1 MDLGLKGRRVLIT
14 GGSKG
19 IGLACATRFA
29 AEGCALH
36 LVARDPGRLEAAR
49 ASIRA
54 RHPVEVTV
62 HPADLRDGQ
71 AVKRVA
77 AAAGAVDV
85 LVNNAG
91 DIPGGSVLDIDETT
105 WRHAWDLK
113 LLGYVNMTRE
123 VLAGMKARHD
133 RGQGGGVIVNVIGM
147 AGEKPSY
154 EYICGAVANAGLAA
168 FTKGLGGKTP
178 EFGVRVVAVHPPATR
193 TDRIMGLARS
203 VAKQK
208 YGDESRADDVLKNGT
223 LGRVIEPEQVA
234 DTVAFLASDRAGQLS
249 GVVLN
254 LGA

>member
-1 MDLGLKGRRVLIT
+1 MDLGLKGRHVLIT

-19 IGLACATRFA
+19 IGLACAMRFA
-29 AEGCALH
+29 AEGCHLH
-36 LVARDPGRLEAAR
+36 LVSRDQGRLDAAR
-49 ASIRA
+49 AAVRA
-54 RHPVEVTV
+54 QSPVEVTL
-62 HPADLRDGQ
+62 HAADLRDGA

-77 AAAGAVDV
+77 AAAGAVDI

-91 DIPGGSVLDIDETT
+91 DIPGGSVLDIDEAR

-113 LLGYVNMTRE
+113 LFGYVNMTRE
-123 VLAGMKARHD
+123 VLGAMKARG
-133 RGQGGGVIVNVIGM
+133 RGVIVNVIGM

-193 TDRIMGLARS
+193 TDRIMTLVRN

-208 YGDESRADDVLKNGT
+208 YGDESRADEVLKDGSF
-223 LGRVIEPEQVA
+223 GRVIEPEQVA
-234 DTVAFLASDRAGQLS
+234 DTVAFLASDRASHLS
-249 GVVLN
+249 GTVVN
-254 LGA
+254 LG

>member
-19 IGLACATRFA
+19 IGLACAQRFA
-29 AEGCALH
+29 AEGCSLD
-36 LVARDPGRLEAAR
+36 LVSRDQGRLEAAR
-49 ASIRA
+49 AAIRA
-54 RHPVEVTV
+54 QHPVEVTL
-62 HPADLRDGQ
+62 HAADLRDGA

-77 AAAGAVDV
+77 AAAGAVDI

-91 DIPGGSVLDIDETT
+91 DIPGGSVLDIDEAQ

-113 LLGYVNMTRE
+113 VFGYINMTRE
-123 VLAGMKARHD
+123 VLGGMKARG
-133 RGQGGGVIVNVIGM
+133 RGVIVNVIGM

-193 TDRIMGLARS
+193 TDRIMTLVRN

-208 YGDESRADDVLKNGT
+208 YGDESKADEVLASGSF
-223 LGRVIEPEQVA
+223 GRVIEPEQVA

-254 LGA
+254 LGS

>member
-1 MDLGLKGRRVLIT
+1 MDLGLKGRHVLIT

-19 IGLACATRFA
+19 IGLACAMRFA
-29 AEGCALH
+29 AEGCNLH
-36 LVARDPGRLEAAR
+36 LVSRDQGRLDGAR
-49 ASIRA
+49 AAVRA
-54 RHPVEVTV
+54 KHPVEVTL
-62 HPADLRDGQ
+62 HAADLRDGA

-77 AAAGAVDV
+77 ASAGAVDI

-91 DIPGGSVLDIDETT
+91 DIPGGSLLDLDEAR

-113 LLGYVNMTRE
+113 LFGYVNMTRE
-123 VLAGMKARHD
+123 VLGGMKARG
-133 RGQGGGVIVNVIGM
+133 RGVIVNVIGM

-168 FTKGLGGKTP
+168 FTKGLGNKTP

-193 TDRIMGLARS
+193 TDRIMTLVRS

-208 YGDESRADDVLKNGT
+208 YGDESRADEVLKDGSF
-223 LGRVIEPEQVA
+223 GRVIEPENVA
-234 DTVAFLASDRAGQLS
+234 DTVAFLASDRASHLS

>member
-1 MDLGLKGRRVLIT
+1 MDLGLKGRSVLIT

-19 IGLACATRFA
+19 IGLACAMRFA
-29 AEGCALH
+29 QEGCTLH
-36 LVARDPGRLEAAR
+36 LVSRDEGRLEAAR
-49 ASIRA
+49 ASVRA
-54 RHPVEVTV
+54 KHPVEIAL
-62 HPADLRDGQ
+62 HAADLRDGA
-71 AVKRVA
+71 AVRRVA
-77 AAAGAVDV
+77 AAAGAVDI

-91 DIPGGSVLDIDETT
+91 DIPGGSVLDIDEAQ

-113 LLGYVNMTRE
+113 LFGYVNLTRE
-123 VLAGMKARHD
+123 VLGAMKARG
-133 RGQGGGVIVNVIGM
+133 RGVIVNVIGM

-193 TDRIMGLARS
+193 TDRIMTLVRN

-208 YGDESRADDVLKNGT
+208 YGDESKADEVLASGSF
-223 LGRVIEPEQVA
+223 GRVIEPEQVA

-254 LGA
+254 LGS

>member
-1 MDLGLKGRRVLIT
+1 MDLGLSGRSVLIT

-19 IGLACATRFA
+19 IGLACAMRFA
-29 AEGCALH
+29 AEGCGLH
-36 LVARDPGRLEAAR
+36 LVARDAERLAAAR
-49 ASIRA
+49 DAVQA
-54 RHPVEVTV
+54 KYAVPVRL
-62 HPADLRDGQ
+62 HAADLRDGQ
-71 AVKRVA
+71 AVSGVA

-91 DIPGGSVLDIDETT
+91 DIPGGSLLDIDEAR

-113 LLGYVNMTRE
+113 VFGYLNMTRE
-123 VLAGMKARHD
+123 VLAGMKAR
-133 RGQGGGVIVNVIGM
+133 GSGVIVNVIGM

-178 EFGVRVVAVHPPATR
+178 EFGVRVLGVHPPATR
-193 TDRIMGLARS
+193 TDRIVALARS
-203 VAKQK
+203 VARQK
-208 YGDESRADDVLKNGT
+208 YGDESRADELIADGT
-223 LGRVIEPEQVA
+223 FGRVIEPEQVA

-254 LGA
+254 LGS

>member
-1 MDLGLKGRRVLIT
+1 MDLGLKGRNVLVT

-19 IGLACATRFA
+19 IGLACVQRFA
-29 AEGCALH
+29 AEGCNLH
-36 LVARDPGRLEAAR
+36 LVSRDQGRLDAAR
-49 ASIRA
+49 AAVRA
-54 RHPVEVTV
+54 RHPVDVAL
-62 HPADLRDGQ
+62 HAADLRDGQ

-77 AAAGAVDV
+77 AAAGAVDI

-91 DIPGGSVLDIDETT
+91 DIPGGSLLDIDEAA

-113 LLGYVNMTRE
+113 LFGYVNMTRE
-123 VLAGMKARHD
+123 VLGGMKARG
-133 RGQGGGVIVNVIGM
+133 RGVIVNVIGM

-168 FTKGLGGKTP
+168 FTKGLGAKTP

-193 TDRIMGLARS
+193 TDRIMTLVRN

-208 YGDESRADDVLKNGT
+208 YGDESRADEVLASGSF
-223 LGRVIEPEQVA
+223 GRVIEPEQVA

-254 LGA
+254 LGS

>member
-19 IGLACATRFA
+19 IGLACAQRFA
-29 AEGCALH
+29 AEGCSLH
-36 LVARDPGRLEAAR
+36 LVSRDQGRLDAAR
-49 ASIRA
+49 AAIRA
-54 RHPVEVTV
+54 QHPVEVTL
-62 HPADLRDGQ
+62 HAADLRDGA

-77 AAAGAVDV
+77 AAAGAVDI

-91 DIPGGSVLDIDETT
+91 DIPGGSVLDIDEAQ

-113 LLGYVNMTRE
+113 VFGYVNMTRE
-123 VLAGMKARHD
+123 VLAGMQARA
-133 RGQGGGVIVNVIGM
+133 RGVIVNVIGM

-193 TDRIMGLARS
+193 TDRIMTLVRN

-208 YGDESRADDVLKNGT
+208 YGDESKADEVLASGSF
-223 LGRVIEPEQVA
+223 GRVIEPEQVA

-254 LGA
+254 LGS

>member
-1 MDLGLKGRRVLIT
+1 MDLGLEGRRVLIT

-19 IGLACATRFA
+19 IGLACAQRFA
-29 AEGCALH
+29 AEGCSLH
-36 LVARDPGRLEAAR
+36 LVSRDRGRLDAAR
-49 ASIRA
+49 AAIGA
-54 RHPVEVTV
+54 QHPVEVTL
-62 HPADLRDGQ
+62 HAADLRDGA

-77 AAAGAVDV
+77 AAAGAVDI

-91 DIPGGSVLDIDETT
+91 DIPGGSVLDIDEAQ

-113 LLGYVNMTRE
+113 VFGYVNMTRE
-123 VLAGMKARHD
+123 VLGGMKT
-133 RGQGGGVIVNVIGM
+133 RGRGVIVNVIGM

-168 FTKGLGGKTP
+168 FTRGLGGKTS

-193 TDRIMGLARS
+193 TDRIMTLVRN

-208 YGDESRADDVLKNGT
+208 YGDESRADEVLASGSF
-223 LGRVIEPEQVA
+223 GRVIEPEQVA

-254 LGA
+254 LGS

>member
-19 IGLACATRFA
+19 IGLACAQRFA
-29 AEGCALH
+29 AEGCSLAL
-36 LVARDPGRLEAAR
+36 VSRDQGRLDAAR
-49 ASIRA
+49 AAIRA
-54 RHPVEVTV
+54 QHPVEVTL
-62 HPADLRDGQ
+62 HAADLRDG
-71 AVKRVA
+71 AAAKRVA
-77 AAAGAVDV
+77 AAAGAVDI

-91 DIPGGSVLDIDETT
+91 DIPGGSVLDIDEAQ

-113 LLGYVNMTRE
+113 VFGYVNMTRE
-123 VLAGMKARHD
+123 VLGGMKARG
-133 RGQGGGVIVNVIGM
+133 RGVIVNVIGM

-193 TDRIMGLARS
+193 TDRIMTLVRN

-208 YGDESRADDVLKNGT
+208 YGDESKADEVLASGSF
-223 LGRVIEPEQVA
+223 GRVIEPEQVA

-254 LGA
+254 LGS

>member
-19 IGLACATRFA
+19 IGLACAQRFA

-36 LVARDPGRLEAAR
+36 LVSRDQGRLDAVRAA
-49 ASIRA
+49 IRA
-54 RHPVEVTV
+54 QHPVEVTL
-62 HPADLRDGQ
+62 HAADLRDGA

-77 AAAGAVDV
+77 AAAGAVDI

-91 DIPGGSVLDIDETT
+91 DIPGGSVLDIDEAQ

-113 LLGYVNMTRE
+113 VFGYVNMTRE
-123 VLAGMKARHD
+123 VLAGMKT
-133 RGQGGGVIVNVIGM
+133 RGRGVIVNVIGM

-193 TDRIMGLARS
+193 TDRIMTLVRNL
-203 VAKQK
+203 AKQK
-208 YGDESRADDVLKNGT
+208 YGDESKADEVLASGSF
-223 LGRVIEPEQVA
+223 GRVIEPEQVA
-234 DTVAFLASDRAGQLS
+234 DTVAFLTSDRAGQLS

-254 LGA
+254 LGS

>member
-19 IGLACATRFA
+19 IGLACAKRFA
-29 AEGCALH
+29 AEGCSLH
-36 LVARDPGRLEAAR
+36 LVSRDQGRLEAAR
-49 ASIRA
+49 TAVRA
-54 RHPVEVTV
+54 QHPVEVTL
-62 HPADLRDGQ
+62 HAADLRDGG
-71 AVKRVA
+71 AVKRVV
-77 AAAGAVDV
+77 AAAGAVDI

-91 DIPGGSVLDIDETT
+91 DIPGGSVLDIDEAT

-113 LLGYVNMTRE
+113 VFGYVNMTRE
-123 VLAGMKARHD
+123 ALGGMKS
-133 RGQGGGVIVNVIGM
+133 RGCGVIVNVIGM

-168 FTKGLGGKTP
+168 FTRGLGGKTP

-193 TDRIMGLARS
+193 TDRIMTLVRNVAR
-203 VAKQK
+203 QK
-208 YGDESRADDVLKNGT
+208 YGDESRADEVLASGT
-223 LGRVIEPEQVA
+223 FGRVIEPEQVA

-254 LGA
+254 LGS

>member
-1 MDLGLKGRRVLIT
+1 MDLGLKGRSVLIT

-19 IGLACATRFA
+19 IGLACAMRFA
-29 AEGCALH
+29 GEGCDLH
-36 LVARDPGRLEAAR
+36 LVSRDPGRLESAR
-49 ASIRA
+49 EAVRA
-54 RHPVEVTV
+54 KHPVQVTL
-62 HPADLRDGQ
+62 HAADLRDGQ

-91 DIPGGSVLDIDETT
+91 DIPGGSLLDIDEAK

-113 LLGYVNMTRE
+113 LFGYVNMTRE
-123 VLAGMKARHD
+123 VLAGMKARG
-133 RGQGGGVIVNVIGM
+133 RGVIVNVIGM

-168 FTKGLGGKTP
+168 FTKGLGAKTP
-178 EFGVRVVAVHPPATR
+178 EFGVRVLAVHPPATR
-193 TDRIMGLARS
+193 TDRIMMLVRN

-208 YGDESRADDVLKNGT
+208 YGDESRADDVLKDGSF
-223 LGRVIEPEQVA
+223 GRVIEPEQVA
-234 DTVAFLASDRAGQLS
+234 DTVAFFASDRAGHLS

>member
-1 MDLGLKGRRVLIT
+1 MDLGLKGKSVLIT

-19 IGLACATRFA
+19 IGLACAMRFA
-29 AEGCALH
+29 AEGCHLH
-36 LVARDPGRLEAAR
+36 LVSRDQGRLDAAR
-49 ASIRA
+49 AAVRA
-54 RHPVEVTV
+54 QGPVEVTL
-62 HPADLRDGQ
+62 HAADLRDGA

-77 AAAGAVDV
+77 AAAGAVDI

-91 DIPGGSVLDIDETT
+91 DIPGGSVLDIDEAK

-113 LLGYVNMTRE
+113 LFGYVNMTRE
-123 VLAGMKARHD
+123 VLGTMKARG
-133 RGQGGGVIVNVIGM
+133 RGVIVNVIGM

-193 TDRIMGLARS
+193 TDRIMTLVRN

-208 YGDESRADDVLKNGT
+208 YGDESRADDVLKDGSF
-223 LGRVIEPEQVA
+223 GRVIEPEQVA
-234 DTVAFLASDRAGQLS
+234 DTVAFLASDRASHLS
-249 GVVLN
+249 GIVVN
-254 LGA
+254 LG

>member
-1 MDLGLKGRRVLIT
+1 MDLGLKGRTALIT

-19 IGLACATRFA
+19 IGLACAQRFA
-29 AEGCALH
+29 AEGCNLH
-36 LVARDPGRLEAAR
+36 LVSRDQGRLDAAR
-49 ASIRA
+49 AAVRA
-54 RHPVEVTV
+54 QHPVDVALHAV
-62 HPADLRDGQ
+62 DLRDGQ

-77 AAAGAVDV
+77 AAAGAVDI

-91 DIPGGSVLDIDETT
+91 DIPGGSVLDIDEAK

-113 LLGYVNMTRE
+113 VFGYVNMTRE
-123 VLAGMKARHD
+123 VLGGMKARG
-133 RGQGGGVIVNVIGM
+133 RGVIVNVIGM

-193 TDRIMGLARS
+193 TDRIMTLVRS

-208 YGDESRADDVLKNGT
+208 YGDESKADEVLASGSF
-223 LGRVIEPEQVA
+223 GRVIEPEQVA

-254 LGA
+254 LGS

>member
-19 IGLACATRFA
+19 IGLACAQRFA
-29 AEGCALH
+29 AEGCSLD
-36 LVARDPGRLEAAR
+36 LVSRDPGRLDAAR
-49 ASIRA
+49 AAIRA
-54 RHPVEVTV
+54 QHPVEVTL
-62 HPADLRDGQ
+62 HAADLRDGA

-77 AAAGAVDV
+77 AAAGAVDI

-91 DIPGGSVLDIDETT
+91 DIPGGSVLDIDEAQ

-113 LLGYVNMTRE
+113 VFGYVNMTRE
-123 VLAGMKARHD
+123 VLGGMKT
-133 RGQGGGVIVNVIGM
+133 RGRGVIVNVIGM

-193 TDRIMGLARS
+193 TDRIMTLVRN

-208 YGDESRADDVLKNGT
+208 YGDESKADEVLASGSF
-223 LGRVIEPEQVA
+223 GRVIEPEQVA

-254 LGA
+254 LGS

>member
-1 MDLGLKGRRVLIT
+1 MDLGLKGKRVLIT

-19 IGLACATRFA
+19 IGLACAQRFA

-36 LVARDPGRLEAAR
+36 LVSRDQGRLDAAR
-49 ASIRA
+49 AAIRA
-54 RHPVEVTV
+54 QHPVEVRL
-62 HPADLRDGQ
+62 HAADLRDGQ

-77 AAAGAVDV
+77 AAAGAVDI

-91 DIPGGSVLDIDETT
+91 DIPGGSVLDIDEAQ

-113 LLGYVNMTRE
+113 VFGYVNMTRE
-123 VLAGMKARHD
+123 VLGGMKARG
-133 RGQGGGVIVNVIGM
+133 RGVIVNVIGM

-168 FTKGLGGKTP
+168 FTKGLGGKSP

-193 TDRIMGLARS
+193 TDRIMTLVRN

-208 YGDESRADDVLKNGT
+208 YGDESRAEEVLASGSF
-223 LGRVIEPEQVA
+223 GRVIEPEQVA

-254 LGA
+254 LGS

>member
-1 MDLGLKGRRVLIT
+1 MDLGLKGRNVLIT

-19 IGLACATRFA
+19 IGLACAQRFA
-29 AEGCALH
+29 AEGCNLH
-36 LVARDPGRLEAAR
+36 LVSRDQGRLDAAR
-49 ASIRA
+49 AAVRA
-54 RHPVEVTV
+54 QHPVDVTL
-62 HPADLRDGQ
+62 HAADLRDGQ
-71 AVKRVA
+71 AVKRIA
-77 AAAGAVDV
+77 AAAGAVDI

-91 DIPGGSVLDIDETT
+91 DIPGGSVLDIDEAQ

-113 LLGYVNMTRE
+113 VFGYVNMTRE
-123 VLAGMKARHD
+123 VLGGMKARG
-133 RGQGGGVIVNVIGM
+133 RGVIANVIGM

-168 FTKGLGGKTP
+168 FTKGLGAKTP

-193 TDRIMGLARS
+193 TDRIMTLVRS

-208 YGDESRADDVLKNGT
+208 YGDESRADEVLASGSF
-223 LGRVIEPEQVA
+223 GRVIEPEQVA

-254 LGA
+254 LGS

>member
-1 MDLGLKGRRVLIT
+1 MDLGLKGKTVLIT

-19 IGLACATRFA
+19 IGLACAMRFA
-29 AEGCALH
+29 AEGCHLH
-36 LVARDPGRLEAAR
+36 LVSRDAGRLESAR
-49 ASIRA
+49 DAVRSK
-54 RHPVEVTV
+54 HPVQVML
-62 HPADLRDGQ
+62 HPADLRDGE

-77 AAAGAVDV
+77 AAAGAIDI

-91 DIPGGSVLDIDETT
+91 VIAGGSVLHIDEAK

-113 LLGYVNMTRE
+113 VFGYINMTRE
-123 VLAGMKARHD
+123 VLAGMKARGH
-133 RGQGGGVIVNVIGM
+133 GVIVNVIGM

-168 FTKGLGGKTP
+168 FTKGLGVKTP
-178 EFGVRVVAVHPPATR
+178 EFGIRVLAVHPPATR
-193 TDRIMGLARS
+193 TDRIMTLVRS

-208 YGDESRADDVLKNGT
+208 YGDESRADDVLKDGSF
-223 LGRVIEPEQVA
+223 GRVIEPEQVA

-254 LGA
+254 LGV